1 MGAHKTSNTREFTM
15 TCNELEYEIKV
26 LQNMLKS
33 KKDGQAKVIEE
44 IRQIMEKADITV
56 SELVNGLGGIPIN

>member
-1 MGAHKTSNTREFTM
+1 M
-15 TCNELEYEIKV
+15 TCNELECEIKALHNKV
-26 LQNMLKS
+26 KS

-56 SELVNGLGGIPIN
+56 SELVNGLGGIPLN

>member
-1 MGAHKTSNTREFTM
+1 M
-15 TCNELEYEIKV
+15 TCNELKYEIKA

-33 KKDGQAKVIEE
+33 KQDRQAKVIEE

-56 SELVNGLGGIPIN
+56 SELVNGLGGIPMN